1 MALGLSAEY
10 LDKRMGYVM
19 ASDAKPIMEGDW
31 RRIWRLKK
39 GFPPVAND
47 MGLSPW
53 MYRWLEA
60 ESGGTFNLSDVFRV
74 QLGSYTEPFN
84 AWRYMEQTGRPLE
97 YFSDNVMMQM
107 IFAELTNGLADPEE
121 FKQSEEY
128 PWMAYSR
135 DGISVTSRGERACWD
150 AKHVSQFR
158 HDELVARY
166 TPAMTHQCTCE
177 GLDHWVLS
185 VIVGNSKLEV
195 IEQEVDWLYQAE
207 LIEKTRA
214 FWDLVERD
222 EEPDEVAPRVEPPKP
237 QPRLRVVHLDDDCR
251 ENWAGEAIDL
261 IRTFATTDEAHKLHM
276 LTRENIKKI
285 VPDDVGEVTRDH
297 FRLTRSINGAVTM
310 SIRKGGE

>member
-1 MALGLSAEY
+1 MALGLSAEA
-10 LDKRMGYVM
+10 LENRRGFVM
-19 ASDAKPIMEGDW
+19 ASDAKPIMEGEW
-31 RRIWRLKK
+31 RKIWRLKK
-39 GFPPVAND
+39 GLDAEDDLSGVLPVQ
-47 MGLSPW
+47 MGS
-53 MYRWLEA
+53 M
-60 ESGGTFNLSDVFRV
+60 
-74 QLGSYTEPFN
+74 TEPFN
-84 AWRYMEQTGRPLE
+84 AFWFAKTTGRRVDYYSGNTL
-97 YFSDNVMMQM
+97 MQM
-107 IFAELTNGLADPEE
+107 IYAELAGRVAFEDE
-121 FKQSEEY
+121 FQRSPEY
-128 PWMAYSR
+128 PWMACSL
-135 DGISVTSRGERACWD
+135 DAMSITSKGDPCVLD
-150 AKHVSQFR
+150 FKHVGTFNYNTLA
-158 HDELVARY
+158 DRY
-166 TPAMTHQCTCE
+166 LASMTHQATVM
-177 GLDHWVLS
+177 GVDHWALS
-185 VIVGNSKLEV
+185 VLVGNSKLEV

-222 EEPDEVAPRVEPPKP
+222 EEPDEVAPKVEPPKP